1 MHIPVLAIA
10 NLRYFDYDL
19 FVNLFMNRFKVQANH
34 ALTVRALLAS
44 GPLTARQ
51 LAEKTAISQAT
62 LSRVIQTLGNQIIR
76 FGPYRSIHYA
86 LRRPLLAMPDVPIY
100 RVTPEG
106 QVEALGQLSPVQ
118 PTGYVMTNAEGSASH
133 SEGFPWWLDDMR
145 PQGFLG
151 RAFVA
156 AQAESLG
163 LPPRLGDWQEEHILR
178 ALLSQPGNDAVG
190 NLILGDAGREHFIQ
204 RPEPV
209 AVPAASLAT
218 AYAERARQA
227 LSGEAPASSAGGEQP
242 KFGAYAETANGP
254 RHVLVKFSLDVE
266 AGADNPI
273 AQRWRDLL
281 LAEHHALTLLRENG
295 IAAVA
300 TRILDHGPQRFLEVE
315 RFDRIGPYGRRGL
328 ISLSAMDAEFIGL
341 GRGGWPAI
349 TARLLA
355 ERHITSQAHEAAC
368 LLHAF
373 GTLIGNTDM
382 HPGNLSFVTDSGRP
396 YQLAPA
402 YDMLPMAFAPRS
414 SGELPATLPAVGF
427 DSQISTALWHKALLL
442 ALAYLGRLNNEPG
455 FSVGFGECLSALGR
469 HLQMAGER
477 IGRLG

>member
-1 MHIPVLAIA
+1 MK
-10 NLRYFDYDL
+10 RC
-19 FVNLFMNRFKVQANH
+19 KVPADH
-34 ALTVRALLAS
+34 SLTIRTLLAV
-44 GPLTARQ
+44 GPQTARQ
-51 LAEKTAISQAT
+51 LAEKMAVSQAT
-62 LSRVIQTLGNQIIR
+62 LSRAIQLLGNQVMR

-86 LRRPLLAMPDVPIY
+86 LRRPLLAIPDIPIH

-106 QVEALGQLSPVQ
+106 RVEALGQLSPVQ
-118 PTGYVMTNAEGSASH
+118 PTGYVMTHSDGSASH

-156 AQAESLG
+156 AQAEPLG

-178 ALLSQPGNDAVG
+178 ALLSQPGNDAIG
-190 NLILGDAGREHFIQ
+190 NLIVGDAGRQHFIQ

-209 AVPAASLAT
+209 ALPSAALGA

-242 KFGAYAETANGP
+242 KFGTYAETTNGP
-254 RHVLVKFSLDVE
+254 RHVLVKFSLDV
-266 AGADNPI
+266 GKGTDNPI

-281 LAEHHALTLLRENG
+281 LAEHHALTLLRESG

-315 RFDRIGPYGRRGL
+315 RFDRIGPHGRRGL
-328 ISLSAMDAEFIGL
+328 VSLSAMDAEFIGL
-341 GRGGWPAI
+341 GRGGWPVM

-355 ERHITSQAHEAAC
+355 ERHIASEAHQAAC

-382 HPGNLSFVTDSGRP
+382 HPGNLSFVTDGGRP
-396 YQLAPA
+396 YELAPA
-402 YDMLPMAFAPRS
+402 YDMLPMAFAPRN
-414 SGELPATLPAVGF
+414 SGELPKNLPAASF
-427 DSQISTALWHKALLL
+427 DAQITNAQWRSAL
-442 ALAYLGRLNNEPG
+442 ALAQAYLGRLNNEAG
-455 FSVGFGECLSALGR
+455 FNAGFGECLAALDSHVQSA
-469 HLQMAGER
+469 AER

>member
-1 MHIPVLAIA
+1 MPAPDHSLSI
-10 NLRYFDYDL
+10 R
-19 FVNLFMNRFKVQANH
+19 
-34 ALTVRALLAS
+34 TLLSS
-44 GPLTARQ
+44 GPLTAHQ
-51 LAEKTAISQAT
+51 LAEKMGISQAT
-62 LSRVIQTLGNQIIR
+62 LSRAMQSLGDQVIR

-86 LRRPLLAMPDVPIY
+86 LRRPLLAMPDVAIY
-100 RVTPEG
+100 RVTPAR
-106 QVEALGQLSPVQ
+106 QVEALGRLSPVQ
-118 PTGYVMTNAEGSASH
+118 PTGYVMTNSDGSTSY
-133 SEGFPWWLDDMR
+133 SKGFPCGLDDMR

-156 AQAESLG
+156 AQAETLG
-163 LPPRLGDWQEEHILR
+163 LPPRLGDWQEEHFLR
-178 ALLSQPGNDAVG
+178 ALLSQPGSDAIG
-190 NLILGDAGREHFIQ
+190 NLIVGDAGREHFIQ
-204 RPEPV
+204 HPEPV
-209 AVPAASLAT
+209 ALPATGLAA

-227 LSGEAPASSAGGEQP
+227 LSGETPASSAGGEQP
-242 KFGAYAETANGP
+242 KFGAYAETVDGP
-254 RHVLVKFSLDVE
+254 RHVLVKFSLAAAE
-266 AGADNPI
+266 GADNPV

-281 LAEHHALTLLRENG
+281 LAEHHALTLLRENA

-300 TRILDHGPQRFLEVE
+300 TRILDHGQQRFLEVE
-315 RFDRIGPYGRRGL
+315 RFDRIGPHGRRGL

-341 GRGGWPAI
+341 GRGGWPAM

-355 ERHITSQAHEAAC
+355 ERHITRDAHEATC

-414 SGELPATLPAVGF
+414 SGELPATLPAAGF
-427 DSQISTALWHKALLL
+427 DSLISSAQWRQAL
-442 ALAYLGRLNNEPG
+442 ALAQAYLKRLNEEAG
-455 FSVGFGECLSALGR
+455 FTAEFGECLAALDR
-469 HLQMAGER
+469 HLQTAAER

>member
-1 MHIPVLAIA
+1 MFAVSVVV
-10 NLRYFDYDL
+10 NLPGLDYYRCN
-19 FVNLFMNRFKVQANH
+19 NLFMDRFKVPADH
-34 ALTVRALLAS
+34 ALSIRTLLAS

-51 LAEKTAISQAT
+51 LAEKLGISQAT
-62 LSRVIQTLGNQIIR
+62 LSRAMQSLGNQIVR

-86 LRRPLLAMPDVPIY
+86 LRRPLLAPPDVPIY
-100 RVTPEG
+100 RITPEG
-106 QVEALGQLSPVQ
+106 QVEALGQLTPVL
-118 PTGYVMTNAEGSASH
+118 PTGYVMSRSDGSTSH

-156 AQAESLG
+156 AQAEILG
-163 LPPRLGDWQEEHILR
+163 LPPRLGDWQEEHILL
-178 ALLSQPGNDAVG
+178 ALLSQLGSDAIG
-190 NLILGDAGREHFIQ
+190 NLIVGDAGRQHFIH

-209 AVPAASLAT
+209 ALPATGLAA

-227 LSGEAPASSAGGEQP
+227 LSGETPASSAGGEQP
-242 KFGAYAETANGP
+242 KFGVYAETASGP
-254 RHVLVKFSLDVE
+254 RHVLIKFSLDVAE
-266 AGADNPI
+266 GADNPI

-281 LAEHHALTLLRENG
+281 LAEHHALTLLRENA

-300 TRILDHGPQRFLEVE
+300 TRIIDHGEQRFLEVE
-315 RFDRIGPYGRRGL
+315 RFDRIGPHGRCGL
-328 ISLSAMDAEFIGL
+328 VSLSAMDAEFIGL
-341 GRGGWPAI
+341 GSGGWPAM

-355 ERHITSQAHEAAC
+355 ERHITGQAHEAAC
-368 LLHAF
+368 LLHGF

-414 SGELPATLPAVGF
+414 SGELPATLPAAGF
-427 DSQISTALWHKALLL
+427 DSQISTAQWRQAL
-442 ALAYLGRLNNEPG
+442 ALAQTYLGRLNSEAD
-455 FSVGFGECLSALGR
+455 FTSGFGECLSALAR
-469 HLQMAGER
+469 HLQTAAER

>member
-1 MHIPVLAIA
+1 MAADHSLSIRI
-10 NLRYFDYDL
+10 
-19 FVNLFMNRFKVQANH
+19 
-34 ALTVRALLAS
+34 LLAS

-51 LAEKTAISQAT
+51 LAEKMGASQAT
-62 LSRVIQTLGNQIIR
+62 LSRAIQSLGNQIIR

-86 LRRPLLAMPDVPIY
+86 LRRPLLAILDIPIH
-100 RVTPEG
+100 RITPEG
-106 QVEALGQLSPVQ
+106 RVEALGQLSPVQ
-118 PTGYVMTNAEGSASH
+118 PTGYVMTKPDGSASH

-156 AQAESLG
+156 AQAEPLG
-163 LPPRLGDWQEEHILR
+163 LPPRLGDWQEQHILR
-178 ALLSQPGNDAVG
+178 ALLSQPGNDAIG
-190 NLILGDAGREHFIQ
+190 NLIVGDAGHQHFIQ

-209 AVPAASLAT
+209 ALPAAGLAA

-227 LSGEAPASSAGGEQP
+227 LSGETPASSAGGEQP

-254 RHVLVKFSLDVE
+254 RHVLVKFSLNV
-266 AGADNPI
+266 AVGADNPI

-281 LAEHHALTLLRENG
+281 LAEHHALTLLRENE

-300 TRILDHGPQRFLEVE
+300 TRILDHGQQRFLEVE
-315 RFDRIGPYGRRGL
+315 RFDRSGPHGRRGL

-341 GRGGWPAI
+341 GSGGWPAM
-349 TARLLA
+349 TAPLLA
-355 ERHITSQAHEAAC
+355 ERHITSQAHEAAG

-414 SGELPATLPAVGF
+414 SGELPATLPASNF
-427 DSQISTALWHKALLL
+427 DSQISTEQWREAL
-442 ALAYLGRLNNEPG
+442 ALAQSYLRRLNNEAG
-455 FSVGFGECLSALGR
+455 FNAGFGECLAALER
-469 HLQMAGER
+469 HLQTAAER

>member
-1 MHIPVLAIA
+1 M
-10 NLRYFDYDL
+10 
-19 FVNLFMNRFKVQANH
+19 
-34 ALTVRALLAS
+34 
-44 GPLTARQ
+44 G
-51 LAEKTAISQAT
+51 ISQAT
-62 LSRVIQTLGNQIIR
+62 LSRAIQSLGNQIIR
-76 FGPYRSIHYA
+76 FGRYRSIHYA
-86 LRRPLLAMPDVPIY
+86 LRRPLLAMPDAPIY
-100 RVTPEG
+100 RITPEG
-106 QVEALGQLSPVQ
+106 RVEALGQLSPVQ
-118 PTGYVMTNAEGSASH
+118 PTGYVMTNADGSASH

-156 AQAESLG
+156 AQAETLG
-163 LPPRLGDWQEEHILR
+163 LPPRLGDWQEEHTLR

-190 NLILGDAGREHFIQ
+190 NLILGDAGRQHFLQ

-209 AVPAASLAT
+209 ALPSAGLTA

-227 LSGEAPASSAGGEQP
+227 LSGETPASSAGGEQP

-254 RHVLVKFSLDVE
+254 RHVLVKFSLDVAE
-266 AGADNPI
+266 GADNPI

-281 LAEHHALTLLRENG
+281 LAEHHALTLLREND

-300 TRILDHGPQRFLEVE
+300 TRILDHGQQRFLEVE
-315 RFDRIGPYGRRGL
+315 RFDRIGPHGRRGL

-341 GRGGWPAI
+341 GRGGWPAM

-355 ERHITSQAHEAAC
+355 ERHITGEAHQAAC

-414 SGELPATLPAVGF
+414 SGELPATLPAAGF
-427 DSQISTALWHKALLL
+427 DSQIGSAQWRQAL
-442 ALAYLGRLNNEPG
+442 ALALVYLDRLNKGVG
-455 FSVGFGECLSALGR
+455 FSAGFGECIAAVER
-469 HLQMAGER
+469 HFQTAAER

>member
-1 MHIPVLAIA
+1 M
-10 NLRYFDYDL
+10 
-19 FVNLFMNRFKVQANH
+19 
-34 ALTVRALLAS
+34 
-44 GPLTARQ
+44 G
-51 LAEKTAISQAT
+51 ISQAT
-62 LSRVIQTLGNQIIR
+62 LSRAMQSLGNQIVR

-86 LRRPLLAMPDVPIY
+86 LRRPLLAMPDIPIY
-100 RVTPEG
+100 RATPEG

-118 PTGYVMTNAEGSASH
+118 PTGYVMTNANGSASH

-156 AQAESLG
+156 AQAATLG

-178 ALLSQPGNDAVG
+178 ALLSQPGSDGIG
-190 NLILGDAGREHFIQ
+190 NLIVGDAGRQHFIQ
-204 RPEPV
+204 RPAPV
-209 AVPAASLAT
+209 ALPAAGLAA

-227 LSGEAPASSAGGEQP
+227 LSGETPASSAGGEQP
-242 KFGAYAETANGP
+242 KFGAYAETTSGP
-254 RHVLVKFSLDVE
+254 CHVLVKFSLDVVT
-266 AGADNPI
+266 GADNPV

-281 LAEHHALTLLRENG
+281 LAEHHALTLLREND
-295 IAAVA
+295 IAAVT
-300 TRILDHGPQRFLEVE
+300 TRILDHGSQRFLEVE
-315 RFDRIGPYGRRGL
+315 RFDRSGPHGRRGL

-341 GRGGWPAI
+341 GRGGWPAM

-355 ERHITSQAHEAAC
+355 ERHIISEAHQAAC

-396 YQLAPA
+396 YPLALA
-402 YDMLPMAFAPRS
+402 YDMLPMAFAPCS
-414 SGELPATLPAVGF
+414 SGELPATLPAAGF
-427 DSQISTALWHKALLL
+427 DSQISTAQWRQAL
-442 ALAYLGRLNNEPG
+442 ALALSYLERLNEESG
-455 FSVGFGECLSALGR
+455 FNAEFGECLAALER
-469 HLQMAGER
+469 HLQTAAER

>member
-1 MHIPVLAIA
+1 MPPDHSLNI
-10 NLRYFDYDL
+10 R
-19 FVNLFMNRFKVQANH
+19 
-34 ALTVRALLAS
+34 TLLAT
-44 GPLTARQ
+44 GPLTASKI
-51 LAEKTAISQAT
+51 AERTGISQAT
-62 LSRVIQTLGNQIIR
+62 VSRAIQSLGDQVVR

-86 LRRPLLAMPDVPIY
+86 LRRPLLAVATIPVY

-106 QVEALGQLSPVQ
+106 RVEALGQLSPVQ
-118 PTGYVMTNAEGSASH
+118 PTGYVMTSSDGSASH
-133 SEGFPWWLDDMR
+133 TEGFPWWLDDMR

-156 AQAESLG
+156 AQAGLLG
-163 LPPRLGDWQEEHILR
+163 LPSRLGDWQEEHTLR

-209 AVPAASLAT
+209 ALPAAGLAA

-227 LSGEAPASSAGGEQP
+227 LSGEALASSAGGEQP
-242 KFGAYAETANGP
+242 KFGAYAQTANGP
-254 RHVLVKFSLDVE
+254 RRVLVKFSIDVG

-281 LAEHHALTLLRENG
+281 LAEHHALSLLRENG
-295 IAAVA
+295 LAAVA
-300 TRILDHGPQRFLEVE
+300 TRILDHGRQRFLEVE
-315 RFDRIGPYGRRGL
+315 RFDRIGPHGRRGL

-341 GRGGWPAI
+341 GRGGWPAM

-355 ERHITSQAHEAAC
+355 ERHITGEAHEAAC

-396 YQLAPA
+396 YELAPA

-414 SGELPATLPAVGF
+414 SGELPATLAAAGF
-427 DSQISTALWHKALLL
+427 DSQISTALWHQALDL
-442 ALAYLGRLNNEPG
+442 AQSYLACLSNEKG
-455 FSVGFGECLSALGR
+455 FNAGFGECRAALER
-469 HLQMAGER
+469 HLQTAAER

>member
-1 MHIPVLAIA
+1 M
-10 NLRYFDYDL
+10 
-19 FVNLFMNRFKVQANH
+19 
-34 ALTVRALLAS
+34 
-44 GPLTARQ
+44 TARQ
-51 LAEKTAISQAT
+51 LAEKMSVSQAT
-62 LSRVIQTLGNQIIR
+62 LSRAVQSLGNQIIR

-86 LRRPLLAMPDVPIY
+86 LRRHLLAMPDVPIY
-100 RVTPEG
+100 RVTPGG

-118 PTGYVMTNAEGSASH
+118 PTGYVMTNADGSTSH

-156 AQAESLG
+156 AQAETLG

-178 ALLSQPGNDAVG
+178 ALLSQPGSDAIG
-190 NLILGDAGREHFIQ
+190 NLIVGEAGRQHFIQ
-204 RPEPV
+204 HSEPV
-209 AVPAASLAT
+209 ALPATGLAA
-218 AYAERARQA
+218 AYAKRARQA
-227 LSGEAPASSAGGEQP
+227 LSGETPASSAGGEQP
-242 KFGAYAETANGP
+242 KFGAYAETTNGP
-254 RHVLVKFSLDVE
+254 SHVLVKFSLDVAE
-266 AGADNPI
+266 GADNPI

-281 LAEHHALTLLRENG
+281 LAEHHALTLLREND

-300 TRILDHGPQRFLEVE
+300 TRILDHGQQRFLEVE
-315 RFDRIGPYGRRGL
+315 RFDRIGPHGRRGL

-341 GRGGWPAI
+341 GRSGWPAM

-355 ERHITSQAHEAAC
+355 EHHITGQAHETAC

-382 HPGNLSFVTDSGRP
+382 HPGNLSFVFDSGRP

-414 SGELPATLPAVGF
+414 SGELPATLPAAGF
-427 DSQISTALWHKALLL
+427 DSQISTERWHQAL
-442 ALAYLGRLNNEPG
+442 ALARVYVERLNQEAG
-455 FSVGFGECLSALGR
+455 FNAGFGECLAVLER
-469 HLQMAGER
+469 HLQRAEER

>member
-1 MHIPVLAIA
+1 MPV
-10 NLRYFDYDL
+10 D
-19 FVNLFMNRFKVQANH
+19 H
-34 ALTVRALLAS
+34 ALNIRTLLAS
-44 GPLTARQ
+44 GPLTAGQ
-51 LAEKTAISQAT
+51 LAEKMRVSQAT
-62 LSRVIQTLGNQIIR
+62 LSRAMQSLGNQIIR

-118 PTGYVMTNAEGSASH
+118 PTGYVMTNADSSTSH

-156 AQAESLG
+156 AQAETLG

-178 ALLSQPGNDAVG
+178 ALLSQPGSDAIG
-190 NLILGDAGREHFIQ
+190 NLIVGDAGRQHFIL
-204 RPEPV
+204 RPDPV
-209 AVPAASLAT
+209 ALPAAGLAA

-227 LSGEAPASSAGGEQP
+227 LGGETPASSAGGEQP

-254 RHVLVKFSLDVE
+254 RHVLVKFSLDVG

-281 LAEHHALTLLRENG
+281 LAEHHALTLLRENA

-300 TRILDHGPQRFLEVE
+300 TRIIDHGRQRFLEVE
-315 RFDRIGPYGRRGL
+315 RFDRSGPHGRRGL

-341 GRGGWPAI
+341 GRGGWPAM

-355 ERHITSQAHEAAC
+355 ERQITGQAHETTC

-414 SGELPATLPAVGF
+414 SGELPATLPAAGF
-427 DSQISTALWHKALLL
+427 DSQIRTAQWRQAL
-442 ALAYLGRLNNEPG
+442 ALAQTYLERLNKEAG
-455 FSVGFGECLSALGR
+455 FNAGFDECLAALER
-469 HLQMAGER
+469 HLQTAAER

>member
-1 MHIPVLAIA
+1 MDRSNVPP
-10 NLRYFDYDL
+10 D
-19 FVNLFMNRFKVQANH
+19 H
-34 ALTVRALLAS
+34 ALNIRTLLAS
-44 GPLTARQ
+44 GPLTARR
-51 LAEKTAISQAT
+51 LAKNMGISQAT
-62 LSRVIQTLGNQIIR
+62 LSRAMQSLGNQIIR

-86 LRRPLLAMPDVPIY
+86 LRRPLLAMPDVPVH

-118 PTGYVMTNAEGSASH
+118 PTGYVMTNADGSVSH

-156 AQAESLG
+156 AQAETLSL
-163 LPPRLGDWQEEHILR
+163 PSRLGDWQEEHILR
-178 ALLSQPGNDAVG
+178 ALLSQPGSDAIG
-190 NLILGDAGREHFIQ
+190 NLIIGDAGRQHFIQ

-209 AVPAASLAT
+209 ALPAAGLAA

-227 LSGEAPASSAGGEQP
+227 LSGETPASSAGGEQP
-242 KFGAYAETANGP
+242 KFGAYAETTHGP
-254 RHVLVKFSLDVE
+254 RHVLVKFSLEVGE
-266 AGADNPI
+266 GANNPI

-281 LAEHHALTLLRENG
+281 LAEHHALTLLREND

-300 TRILDHGPQRFLEVE
+300 TRIIDHGQQRFLEVQ
-315 RFDRIGPYGRRGL
+315 RFDRIGPHGRRGL
-328 ISLSAMDAEFIGL
+328 VSLSAMDAEFIGL
-341 GRGGWPAI
+341 GRGGWPAM

-355 ERHITSQAHEAAC
+355 ERHITGQAHETAG

-414 SGELPATLPAVGF
+414 SGELPTTLPAAGF
-427 DSQISTALWHKALLL
+427 DSQISTTQWRQAL
-442 ALAYLGRLNNEPG
+442 ALAQAYLDRLNKEAG
-455 FSVGFGECLSALGR
+455 FNAGFVECRAALER
-469 HLQMAGER
+469 HLQAAAER

>member
-1 MHIPVLAIA
+1 MPAPDHSLSI
-10 NLRYFDYDL
+10 R
-19 FVNLFMNRFKVQANH
+19 
-34 ALTVRALLAS
+34 TLLSS

-51 LAEKTAISQAT
+51 LAEKIGISQAT
-62 LSRVIQTLGNQIIR
+62 LSRAMQVLGDQVIR

-86 LRRPLLAMPDVPIY
+86 LRRPLLAMPDVAIY
-100 RVTPEG
+100 RVTPAG
-106 QVEALGQLSPVQ
+106 QVEALGRLSPVQ
-118 PTGYVMTNAEGSASH
+118 PTGYVMTNSDGSTSY
-133 SEGFPWWLDDMR
+133 SKGFPCWLDDMR
-145 PQGFLG
+145 QQGFLG

-156 AQAESLG
+156 AQAETLG

-178 ALLSQPGNDAVG
+178 ALLSQPGSDAIG
-190 NLILGDAGREHFIQ
+190 NLIVGDTGREHFIQ
-204 RPEPV
+204 HPEPV
-209 AVPAASLAT
+209 ALPATGLAA

-227 LSGEAPASSAGGEQP
+227 LSGETPASSAGGEQP

-254 RHVLVKFSLDVE
+254 RHVLVKFSLAAAE
-266 AGADNPI
+266 GADNPV

-281 LAEHHALTLLRENG
+281 LAEHHALTLLRENA

-300 TRILDHGPQRFLEVE
+300 TRILDNGQQRFLEVE
-315 RFDRIGPYGRRGL
+315 RFDRIGPHGRCGL

-341 GRGGWPAI
+341 GRGGWPAM

-355 ERHITSQAHEAAC
+355 ERHITRDAHEAAG
-368 LLHAF
+368 LLYAF

-382 HPGNLSFVTDSGRP
+382 HPGKLSFVTDSGRP

-414 SGELPATLPAVGF
+414 SGELPATLPAAGF
-427 DSQISTALWHKALLL
+427 DSQISSAQWRQAL
-442 ALAYLGRLNNEPG
+442 ALAQAYLKRLNEEAG
-455 FSVGFGECLSALGR
+455 FTAGFGECLAALDR
-469 HLQMAGER
+469 HLQTAAER

>member
-1 MHIPVLAIA
+1 
-10 NLRYFDYDL
+10 
-19 FVNLFMNRFKVQANH
+19 MNRFKMSADH
-34 ALTVRALLAS
+34 PLTIRTLLAG

-51 LAEKTAISQAT
+51 LSEKTGISQAT
-62 LSRVIQTLGNQIIR
+62 LSRAIQSLGNQIVR
-76 FGPYRSIHYA
+76 FGPYRLIHYA
-86 LRRPLLAMPDVPIY
+86 LRRPLLATLNIPVY
-100 RVTPEG
+100 RITPEG
-106 QVEALGQLSPVQ
+106 RVEALGQLSPVQ
-118 PTGYVMTNAEGSASH
+118 PTGYVMTSSDGSASH

-145 PQGFLG
+145 PQGFIG

-156 AQAESLG
+156 AQAGALG
-163 LPPRLGDWQEEHILR
+163 LPPRLGDWQEEHVLR

-190 NLILGDAGREHFIQ
+190 NLILGDAGRQHFIQ

-209 AVPAASLAT
+209 PLAAATLAT

-254 RHVLVKFSLDVE
+254 RHVLVKFSLDVAE
-266 AGADNPI
+266 GADNPI

-300 TRILDHGPQRFLEVE
+300 TRILDHGQQRFLEVE
-315 RFDRIGPYGRRGL
+315 RFDRIGPHGRRGL
-328 ISLSAMDAEFIGL
+328 VSLSAMDAEFVGL
-341 GRGGWPAI
+341 GRGGWPAM
-349 TARLLA
+349 TARLAA
-355 ERHITSQAHEAAC
+355 ERHIARQAHEAAC
-368 LLHAF
+368 QLHAF
-373 GTLIGNTDM
+373 GALIGNTDM

-414 SGELPATLPAVGF
+414 SGELPHTLSAASF
-427 DSQISTALWHKALLL
+427 DTQITNAQWRSALVL
-442 ALAYLGRLNNEPG
+442 AQAYLGRLNNETG
-455 FSVGFGECLSALGR
+455 FNAGFGECLAALES
-469 HLQMAGER
+469 HVQTAAER

>member
-1 MHIPVLAIA
+1 MSTP
-10 NLRYFDYDL
+10 D
-19 FVNLFMNRFKVQANH
+19 H
-34 ALTVRALLAS
+34 ALSIRTQLAT
-44 GPLTARQ
+44 GPLTARK
-51 LAEKTAISQAT
+51 LAERLGISQAT
-62 LSRVIQTLGNQIIR
+62 LSRAIQSLGNQVIR

-86 LRRPLLAMPDVPIY
+86 LRRPLLAQPDISIY
-100 RVTPEG
+100 RVTPAG
-106 QVEALGQLSPVQ
+106 QIEALGLLSPVL
-118 PTGYVMTNAEGSASH
+118 PAGYVMTNADSSTSH

-156 AQAESLG
+156 AQAEALG

-178 ALLSQPGNDAVG
+178 ALLSQAGTDAVG
-190 NLILGDAGREHFIQ
+190 NLIIGDAGRQHFIQ
-204 RPEPV
+204 DTEPV
-209 AVPAASLAT
+209 ALPAAGLAA

-242 KFGAYAETANGP
+242 KFGAYAETADGP
-254 RHVLVKFSLDVE
+254 RHVLVKFSLDSA
-266 AGADNPI
+266 AGADTPV

-295 IAAVA
+295 IPAVA
-300 TRILDHGPQRFLEVE
+300 TRILDHGQQRFLEVE
-315 RFDRIGPYGRRGL
+315 RFDRIGPHGRRGL
-328 ISLSAMDAEFIGL
+328 ISLSAMDAEFVGL

-349 TARLLA
+349 TARLLT
-355 ERHITSQAHEAAC
+355 ERHISSDAHESAC

-396 YQLAPA
+396 YHLAPA

-414 SGELPATLPAVGF
+414 SGELPATLPAAGF
-427 DSQISTALWHKALLL
+427 DSQISTAQWRQAL
-442 ALAYLGRLNNEPG
+442 ALAQSYAERLNKEAGISAG
-455 FSVGFGECLSALGR
+455 FAECLVALNR
-469 HLQMAGER
+469 HLQTAAER

>member
-1 MHIPVLAIA
+1 
-10 NLRYFDYDL
+10 
-19 FVNLFMNRFKVQANH
+19 MNRIIVPIDH
-34 ALTVRALLAS
+34 ALTIRALLAT
-44 GPLTARQ
+44 GPLTARK
-51 LAEKTAISQAT
+51 LAEEMGVSQAT
-62 LSRVIQTLGNQIIR
+62 LSRAIQSLGNQIVR

-86 LRRPLLAMPDVPIY
+86 LRRPLMAMPDVAIH

-106 QVEALGQLSPVQ
+106 QIEALGQLSPVQ
-118 PTGYVMTNAEGSASH
+118 PTGYVMTGSDGSASH

-156 AQAESLG
+156 AQAETLG
-163 LPPRLGDWQEEHILR
+163 LPPHLGDWQEEHILR
-178 ALLSQPGNDAVG
+178 ALLSQSGNDAVG

-209 AVPAASLAT
+209 ALPSAGLAV

-227 LSGEAPASSAGGEQP
+227 LSGKAPASSAGGEQP

-254 RHVLVKFSLDVE
+254 RHVLVKFSLDVGE
-266 AGADNPI
+266 GADNPI

-281 LAEHHALTLLRENG
+281 LAEHHALTLLRENA

-300 TRILDHGPQRFLEVE
+300 TRIIDYGRQRFLEVE
-315 RFDRIGPYGRRGL
+315 RFDRLGPHGRRGL
-328 ISLSAMDAEFIGL
+328 VSLSAMDAEFIGL
-341 GRGGWPAI
+341 GRGGWPSM

-355 ERHITSQAHEAAC
+355 ERHISGQAHQAAC

-414 SGELPATLPAVGF
+414 SGELPTTLPAAGF
-427 DSQISTALWHKALLL
+427 DSQISTIQWRQAL
-442 ALAYLGRLNNEPG
+442 ALAQTFLSRLNSEPG
-455 FSVGFGECLSALGR
+455 FNPEFGECLTALEK
-469 HLQMAGER
+469 HLQTAAER